1 MLPGVEFFH
10 HHHLNRC
17 ATRLEEGRDALPF
30 AHYLLARF
38 VDNHNILAMILM
50 LIIRPIPGH
59 ECIFAVARCSG

>member
-1 MLPGVEFFH
+1 MPPGVEFFH

-38 VDNHNILAMILM
+38 VDNHSILANDTDAN
-50 LIIRPIPGH
+50 H
-59 ECIFAVARCSG
+59 QTYTWS